1 MEAKHTIIPAI
12 VTKAGKGDADS
23 QALLYRQYSKAMF
36 NICIRMTGNQTDAE
50 DLLHDAF
57 VQAFKHLPQLKQPE
71 AFGGWLRRIVVS
83 ACIRHSK
90 LPFHTEGWADDYD
103 DNWPGQDSN
112 HWLDGISIELVHH
125 EIKNLPDGC
134 RQVFVLYALEDYTHK
149 DIAGNL
155 GISES
160 TSKSQYHRA
169 RQLLK
174 ERIIKKME
182 LTDG

>member
-1 MEAKHTIIPAI
+1 MEQKDTITAI
-12 VTKAGKGDADS
+12 VRKAGQGNGDA

-36 NICIRMTGNQTDAE
+36 NICIRMTGNPSDAE
-50 DLLHDAF
+50 DVLHDAF
-57 VQAFKHLPQLKQPE
+57 VMAFKNLPQLKQPE
-71 AFGGWLRRIVVS
+71 AFGGWLRRIVVTE
-83 ACIRHSK
+83 CIRHCKRPLQSQQWTDDFDDTPNDDSGEW
-90 LPFHTEGWADDYD
+90 LP
-103 DNWPGQDSN
+103 
-112 HWLDGISIELVHH
+112 GISLELLQQ
-125 EIKNLPDGC
+125 EIKALPDGC
-134 RQVFVLYALEDYTHK
+134 RQVFVLYALENFAHK

-182 LTDG
+182 LIDG